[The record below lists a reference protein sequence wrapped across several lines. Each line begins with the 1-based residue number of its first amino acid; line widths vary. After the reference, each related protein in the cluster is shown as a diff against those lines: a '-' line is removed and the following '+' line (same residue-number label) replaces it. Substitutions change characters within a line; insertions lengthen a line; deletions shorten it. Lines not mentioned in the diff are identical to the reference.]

1 MLGGGR
7 PGTAGRRRGR
17 VASETGSQH
26 SAISAP
32 VHTAIRLDSLQAHMW
47 RASRSIQYP
56 SKHRL
61 CTESPRTGS
70 ARWLPPEKYVMF
82 FARHQPNA
90 LHPAGHA
97 SDGGNG
103 DVRAGSDLESQAGH
117 KSGDAGC
124 GPNRLNLL
132 LSYGSWRADS
142 WADRL
147 PRLLEPMGIQSMRAS
162 SAREAERV
170 IRSATIHIA
179 IVDLGIPLND
189 ASGPASSPSALG
201 PDPAAEEGGTRILE
215 LLSRMPSPPPTVV
228 VQSPRTHRDGARCMH
243 AALRCGAFAVV
254 DRSAAEIEMMLDIL
268 RRCVGKFYDNKW
280 PTGFGPGSAPGS
292 GLCT

>member
-1 MLGGGR
+1 
-7 PGTAGRRRGR
+7 
-17 VASETGSQH
+17 
-26 SAISAP
+26 
-32 VHTAIRLDSLQAHMW
+32 
-47 RASRSIQYP
+47 
-56 SKHRL
+56 
-61 CTESPRTGS
+61 
-70 ARWLPPEKYVMF
+70 MF
-82 FARHQPNA
+82 FARHQSSA
-90 LHPAGHA
+90 FHPAGDA
-97 SDGGNG
+97 SAGDHDGTP
-103 DVRAGSDLESQAGH
+103 AGSDLENLIGRKQGE
-117 KSGDAGC
+117 AGC
-124 GPNRLNLL
+124 GTNRLNLL

-179 IVDLGIPLND
+179 VVDLGIPLHD
-189 ASGPASSPSALG
+189 ASGPSSSPSALA

-280 PTGFGPGSAPGS
+280 PTGLGQAGFGPSGFGPSGFGPSGVGPTSAPGS